1 MESHLCTW
9 CWRGSFSPWSVPA
22 HVQTHCHVLWSCLAF
37 VGTFGWQASGWVT
50 HLGSVLYLNGLA
62 VGSASC
68 RVFSLFRFKLC
79 ALLIFSGYSLLT
91 LEMEGDWVNGQ
102 PEAWG
107 SGGGALCRVKPCFR
121 PFSFSSHGKPGR
133 GRGTVSEAPQVH
145 PTGLLWEK

>member
-1 MESHLCTW
+1 M
-9 CWRGSFSPWSVPA
+9 
-22 HVQTHCHVLWSCLAF
+22 
-37 VGTFGWQASGWVT
+37 GTFGWQASGWVT

-107 SGGGALCRVKPCFR
+107 SGGGLSAESNLAL
-121 PFSFSSHGKPGR
+121 GR
-133 GRGTVSEAPQVH
+133 SVSQAMESQGEGEV
-145 PTGLLWEK
+145 L